1 MSVFLIITVV
11 IALILIYMY
20 IEAGWLK
27 VSRIDFT
34 KSRKGLKVLHIS
46 DVHINML
53 RISTK
58 KVKEIIK
65 QENPDIIL
73 MTGDYIEKPIQTSV
87 FLDFLQKIKQSN
99 KTYICLGNHDYK
111 AYKGKN
117 DGKDKGRNEGLEIFI
132 REIRNLHV
140 EVLINSSVNIQK
152 NSFNYNLIGIDDLRE
167 GNPDIK
173 KAVEGCC
180 PAATNIAFSHNP
192 DLVLQLSRKH
202 ANYFFCGHFHGG
214 QIWMPF
220 GLEFILL
227 RKDKL
232 CYMGIKRGLHKING
246 INVYINRGLGNVEV
260 PLRFFSRPE
269 ISIYNIP

>member
-1 MSVFLIITVV
+1 MTFLIIPAA

-27 VSRIDFT
+27 VTRIDFT
-34 KSRKGLKVLHIS
+34 KSCKGMKILHIS
-46 DVHINML
+46 DIHINML
-53 RISTK
+53 RVSTE
-58 KVKEIIK
+58 KVKEVIR

-73 MTGDYIEKPIQTSV
+73 MTGDYIEKPVQTSV
-87 FLDFLQKIKQSN
+87 FLDFLQQVKLSN
-99 KTYICLGNHDYK
+99 KTCICLGNHDYK
-111 AYKGKN
+111 AYKDK
-117 DGKDKGRNEGLEIFI
+117 DGALDILI

-140 EVLINSSVNIQK
+140 EVLINSSVHIEK
-152 NSFNYNLIGIDDLRE
+152 NTFKYNLIGIDDLRT
-167 GNPDIK
+167 GNPDIE
-173 KAVEGCC
+173 KAVKGCS

-192 DLVLQLSRKH
+192 DLALQLSRKH
-202 ANYFFCGHFHGG
+202 ADYFFCRHFHGG

-232 CYMGIKRGLHKING
+232 CRMGIKRGLHKING
-246 INVYINRGLGNVEV
+246 INVYLNRGLGNVV
-260 PLRFFSRPE
+260 FPFRFLSRPE